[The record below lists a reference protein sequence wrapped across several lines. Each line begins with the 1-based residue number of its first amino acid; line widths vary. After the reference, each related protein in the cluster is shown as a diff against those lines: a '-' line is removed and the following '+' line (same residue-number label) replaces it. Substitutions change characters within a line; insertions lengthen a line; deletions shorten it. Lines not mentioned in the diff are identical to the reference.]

1 MPNRSLRL
9 LVSRLTVALLLFAQ
23 GAMAWSTCEWLKSSA
38 ARAVQAAA
46 AAAPCHETLNA
57 SVCLTHCL
65 SDSQAV
71 QEFAPDI
78 PAMPSA
84 PVLRIGLAPAQ
95 AKRVVTATFPD
106 PAAGTGP
113 PRRILLQSFQV

>member
-9 LVSRLTVALLLFAQ
+9 WISRLTLALMLFAQ
-23 GAMAWSTCEWLKSSA
+23 GAMAWSACEWLESSP
-38 ARAVQAAA
+38 ARAIRAGAE
-46 AAAPCHETLNA
+46 AAPCHETINA

-65 SDSQAV
+65 ADSQAV

-78 PAMPSA
+78 PAMPAVPVMWVELPPVPAESA
-84 PVLRIGLAPAQ
+84 G
-95 AKRVVTATFPD
+95 ATLLPD